1 MLSTFLIS
9 SLTVSLYD
17 DTLFALSIKKQI
29 LFILPLFSQ
38 LLSQG
43 HYSSDY
49 AYILKR

>member
-17 DTLFALSIKKQI
+17 DKLFALSIKKQ
-29 LFILPLFSQ
+29 ILPLFSQ